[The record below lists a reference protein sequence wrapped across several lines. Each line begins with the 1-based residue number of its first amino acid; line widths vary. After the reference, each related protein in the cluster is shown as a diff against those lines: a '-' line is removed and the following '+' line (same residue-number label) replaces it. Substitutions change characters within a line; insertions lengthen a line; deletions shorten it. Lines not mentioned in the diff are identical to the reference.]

1 MKTRILVASALCVA
15 FLTGCADMGSSTADN
30 SGLVPPAASGP
41 ALAPLSVPTYPPVG
55 YNANPSL
62 MASAP
67 VGNSGV
73 VAQPTTPI
81 TAPSVPTAYP
91 NAIAMQAGP
100 AVPPSQ
106 YDYNPTP
113 RYDRGDYSR
122 NTRGGSGGY
131 EQGFDRSARDSFTD
145 MRQNVSANDNDVA
158 VGIQNSPILTPNNV
172 IEIQA
177 VGMGVAPE
185 STISPAQALA
195 LAKRAAI
202 VDAYRQIGEKMYGI
216 RINAN
221 DTIRDAIAQN
231 STIKGRVQA
240 LIKNAEIT
248 ETAYKDG
255 LCQVNMEVK
264 LDGRIWHRVL
274 NNA

>member
-1 MKTRILVASALCVA
+1 MKTQLLVASALSA
-15 FLTGCADMGSSTADN
+15 LLLLGCSDSN
-30 SGLVPPAASGP
+30 SMANNSALVPPAAGGP
-41 ALAPLSVPTYPPVG
+41 ALAPLSVPTYPPLG

-62 MASAP
+62 MASSP
-67 VGNSGV
+67 VANSGV
-73 VAQPTTPI
+73 VNQPTMPPVQ
-81 TAPSVPTAYP
+81 APNRYQPP
-91 NAIAMQAGP
+91 AMPVAAP
-100 AVPPSQ
+100 ATQ
-106 YDYNPTP
+106 YDYNPAP

-122 NTRGGSGGY
+122 NNRGGSGGY
-131 EQGFDRSARDSFTD
+131 EQGFERNTVRDGFDD
-145 MRQNVSANDNDVA
+145 MRKGAASNDMP
-158 VGIQNSPILTPNNV
+158 VGIQNSPLLTPNNV

-185 STISPAQALA
+185 STVSPAQALA

-221 DTIRDAIAQN
+221 DTIRDMVAQN

-274 NNA
+274 NNG

>member
-1 MKTRILVASALCVA
+1 MKTRFLIASALSA
-15 FLTGCADMGSSTADN
+15 FLFTACSFDSGSSSVDN
-30 SGLVPPAASGP
+30 SQLIPPTAGGP
-41 ALAPLSVPTYPPVG
+41 SLAPLSVPTYPPVG

-62 MASAP
+62 AATAP
-67 VGNSGV
+67 VNNVGV
-73 VAQPTTPI
+73 ANAP
-81 TAPSVPTAYP
+81 TAPAMPQGTPVAYAP
-91 NAIAMQAGP
+91 NGMPMAAGP
-100 AVPPSQ
+100 MVPASQ

-113 RYDRGDYSR
+113 RYQRDDYSR
-122 NTRGGSGGY
+122 NQGGDRGGY
-131 EQGFDRSARDSFTD
+131 QQGFERTNANAFDD
-145 MRQNVSANDNDVA
+145 MRKGDDNVS
-158 VGIQNSPILTPNNV
+158 VGIQNSPLLTPNNI

>member
-1 MKTRILVASALCVA
+1 MKTKLLVASALSVI
-15 FLTGCADMGSSTADN
+15 FLTGCFDSGSHADN
-30 SGLVPPAASGP
+30 SALVPPTAGGP
-41 ALAPLSVPTYPPVG
+41 SLAPLSVPTYPPVG
-55 YNANPSL
+55 YNANPNL
-62 MASAP
+62 MASTP
-67 VGNSGV
+67 VGPSGV
-73 VAQPTTPI
+73 IAQPTTPPVPSMPVSQQY
-81 TAPSVPTAYP
+81 APSSMPMA
-91 NAIAMQAGP
+91 AGP
-100 AVPPSQ
+100 MVPASQ
-106 YDYNPTP
+106 YDYNPVP

-122 NTRGGSGGY
+122 NTRNGNGGY
-131 EQGFDRSARDSFTD
+131 EQGFERTRDNFDD
-145 MRQNVSANDNDVA
+145 MRRVSDNDA
-158 VGIQNSPILTPNNV
+158 SVGIQNSPLLTPNNV

-185 STISPAQALA
+185 STVSPAQALA

-221 DTIRDAIAQN
+221 DTIRDMIAQN

-274 NNA
+274 NNG

>member
-1 MKTRILVASALCVA
+1 MKKTFLAASVLSVAL
-15 FLTGCADMGSSTADN
+15 LTGCVESGSSADN
-30 SGLVPPAASGP
+30 AALVPPAAGGP

-67 VGNSGV
+67 VGNSGI
-73 VAQPTTPI
+73 VAQPTTPPVA
-81 TAPSVPTAYP
+81 APSVQTAYP
-91 NAIAMQAGP
+91 MAMQAGP

-106 YDYNPTP
+106 YDYNPAP

-122 NTRGGSGGY
+122 NTRSGSGGY
-131 EQGFDRSARDSFTD
+131 EQGFDRANANSFDD
-145 MRQNVSANDNDVA
+145 MRRNANDSDVS
-158 VGIQNSPILTPNNV
+158 VGIQNSPLLTPNNV

-185 STISPAQALA
+185 STVSPAQALA

-274 NNA
+274 NNG

>member
-1 MKTRILVASALCVA
+1 MKAKVVSVSVLAAMLFI
-15 FLTGCADMGSSTADN
+15 GCSDKNSLADN
-30 SGLVPPAASGP
+30 NALVPPAAGP
-41 ALAPLSVPTYPPVG
+41 QLAPLSVPAYPPVG

-62 MASAP
+62 MASSPIGSTGVASRP
-67 VGNSGV
+67 VLPQTPPPAYP
-73 VAQPTTPI
+73 VAQT
-81 TAPSVPTAYP
+81 
-91 NAIAMQAGP
+91 GP

-106 YDYNPTP
+106 YDYNPAP

-131 EQGFDRSARDSFTD
+131 EQGFERTNVNSFND
-145 MRQNVSANDNDVA
+145 MRRNVSTAENDSA

-185 STISPAQALA
+185 STVSPAQALA

-221 DTIRDAIAQN
+221 DTIRDMVAQN

>member
-1 MKTRILVASALCVA
+1 MKTKLLIASVLSTMI
-15 FLTGCADMGSSTADN
+15 LTGCLNSGSRADN
-30 SGLVPPAASGP
+30 SELVPPIAGGAS
-41 ALAPLSVPTYPPVG
+41 LAPLAVPTYPPVG
-55 YNANPSL
+55 YNANPNL
-62 MASAP
+62 MASSP
-67 VGNSGV
+67 VGHSGII
-73 VAQPTTPI
+73 AQPTTPPV
-81 TAPSVPTAYP
+81 PSMPVSQQYGGMPMA
-91 NAIAMQAGP
+91 AGP
-100 AVPPSQ
+100 MLPASQ
-106 YDYNPTP
+106 YDYNPAP

-122 NTRGGSGGY
+122 NTKGNHGGY
-131 EQGFDRSARDSFTD
+131 EQGVERTNTRDSFDD
-145 MRQNVSANDNDVA
+145 MRKVNDSDVS
-158 VGIQNSPILTPNNV
+158 VGIQNSPLLTPNNV

-221 DTIRDAIAQN
+221 DTIRDMIAQN

-274 NNA
+274 NNG

>member
-1 MKTRILVASALCVA
+1 MKTKILMASALSIA
-15 FLTGCADMGSSTADN
+15 FLTGCADFGSSADN
-30 SGLVPPAASGP
+30 SSLVPPAAGP
-41 ALAPLSVPTYPPVG
+41 QLAPLSVPTYPPVG

-62 MASAP
+62 MASSP
-67 VGNSGV
+67 IGNSGV
-73 VAQPTTPI
+73 ATQPTTPPSV
-81 TAPSVPTAYP
+81 APSMPTSYP
-91 NAIAMQAGP
+91 MAMQAGP

-131 EQGFDRSARDSFTD
+131 EQGFERTNTDRFDD
-145 MRQNVSANDNDVA
+145 MRKGVSASESDVA

-185 STISPAQALA
+185 STVSPAQALA

-221 DTIRDAIAQN
+221 DTIRDMIAQN

-274 NNA
+274 NNG

>member
-1 MKTRILVASALCVA
+1 
-15 FLTGCADMGSSTADN
+15 
-30 SGLVPPAASGP
+30 
-41 ALAPLSVPTYPPVG
+41 
-55 YNANPSL
+55 

-67 VGNSGV
+67 VGNSGI
-73 VAQPTTPI
+73 VAQPTTPPI
-81 TAPSVPTAYP
+81 AAPSVPVAQQYGP
-91 NAIAMQAGP
+91 NSMPMAAGP
-100 AVPPSQ
+100 MVPASQ
-106 YDYNPTP
+106 YDYNPAP

-122 NTRGGSGGY
+122 NTKSGNSGY
-131 EQGFDRSARDSFTD
+131 EQGFERTRDNFDD
-145 MRQNVSANDNDVA
+145 MRKVSDSDVS
-158 VGIQNSPILTPNNV
+158 VGIQNSPLLTPNNV

-185 STISPAQALA
+185 STVSPAQALA

-221 DTIRDAIAQN
+221 DTIRDMIAQN

-274 NNA
+274 NNG

>member
-1 MKTRILVASALCVA
+1 
-15 FLTGCADMGSSTADN
+15 
-30 SGLVPPAASGP
+30 
-41 ALAPLSVPTYPPVG
+41 
-55 YNANPSL
+55 

-67 VGNSGV
+67 IGNSGIV
-73 VAQPTTPI
+73 TQTTTPP
-81 TAPSVPTAYP
+81 TAPSMPVAQQYGP
-91 NAIAMQAGP
+91 NGMPMAAGP
-100 AVPPSQ
+100 MIPASQ
-106 YDYNPTP
+106 YDYNPAP

-122 NTRGGSGGY
+122 NTRSGSGGY
-131 EQGFDRSARDSFTD
+131 EQGFERTNTQAFDD
-145 MRQNVSANDNDVA
+145 MRKGASDSDVS
-158 VGIQNSPILTPNNV
+158 VGIQNSPLLTPNNV

-185 STISPAQALA
+185 STVSPAQALA

-221 DTIRDAIAQN
+221 DTIRDMIAQN

>member
-1 MKTRILVASALCVA
+1 MKTKFLIASALSALFFTACS
-15 FLTGCADMGSSTADN
+15 FDSGSN
-30 SGLVPPAASGP
+30 SAQNSQLVPPAAGGP

-62 MASAP
+62 AASAP
-67 VGNSGV
+67 VGNTGIIS
-73 VAQPTTPI
+73 QPTAPVQGTPV
-81 TAPSVPTAYP
+81 AGGMPMA
-91 NAIAMQAGP
+91 AGP
-100 AVPPSQ
+100 MVPASQ

-122 NTRGGSGGY
+122 NQRSGSGGY
-131 EQGFDRSARDSFTD
+131 EQGFERNAANNFDD
-145 MRQNVSANDNDVA
+145 MRRNVAASESDVS
-158 VGIQNSPILTPNNV
+158 VGIQNSPLLTPNNV

>member
-1 MKTRILVASALCVA
+1 MKKTFLAASVLSVAL
-15 FLTGCADMGSSTADN
+15 LTGCVESGSSADN
-30 SGLVPPAASGP
+30 VALVPPAASSP

-62 MASAP
+62 VASAP
-67 VGNSGV
+67 VGNSGIV
-73 VAQPTTPI
+73 SRPTTP
-81 TAPSVPTAYP
+81 TMATQSMQTAYP
-91 NAIAMQAGP
+91 MAMQAGP

-122 NTRGGSGGY
+122 NTRNGSGGY
-131 EQGFDRSARDSFTD
+131 EQGFDRTSANSFDD
-145 MRQNVSANDNDVA
+145 MRRNANDNDVS
-158 VGIQNSPILTPNNV
+158 VGIQNSPLLTPNNV

-185 STISPAQALA
+185 STVSPAQALA

-274 NNA
+274 NNG

>member
-1 MKTRILVASALCVA
+1 MKTKILMASVLSVA
-15 FLTGCADMGSSTADN
+15 FLTGCVDSGVTADN
-30 SGLVPPAASGP
+30 SALVPPAAGGP

-67 VGNSGV
+67 VGNSGI
-73 VAQPTTPI
+73 VAQSATPPVA
-81 TAPSVPTAYP
+81 APSVQTAYP
-91 NAIAMQAGP
+91 MAMQAGP

-106 YDYNPTP
+106 YDYNPAP
-113 RYDRGDYSR
+113 RYERGDYSR
-122 NTRGGSGGY
+122 NTRSGSGGY
-131 EQGFDRSARDSFTD
+131 EQGFERTNANNFDD
-145 MRQNVSANDNDVA
+145 MRRGANDSDIS
-158 VGIQNSPILTPNNV
+158 VGIQNSPLLTPNNV

-185 STISPAQALA
+185 STVSPAQALA

-274 NNA
+274 NNG

>member
-1 MKTRILVASALCVA
+1 MKKTFLASSVISVAL
-15 FLTGCADMGSSTADN
+15 FIGCADSGSSVDN
-30 SGLVPPAASGP
+30 AALVPPAASSP

-62 MASAP
+62 MASVP
-67 VGNSGV
+67 VGNSGIV
-73 VAQPTTPI
+73 SQPTTPPV
-81 TAPSVPTAYP
+81 AASPLQTAYP
-91 NAIAMQAGP
+91 TAMQAGP

-106 YDYNPTP
+106 YDYNPAP

-122 NTRGGSGGY
+122 NTRNNSGGY
-131 EQGFDRSARDSFTD
+131 EQGFNRSNVNQFND
-145 MRQNVSANDNDVA
+145 MRNGMNDNDVS
-158 VGIQNSPILTPNNV
+158 VGIQNSPLLTPNNV

-185 STISPAQALA
+185 STVSPAQALA

-274 NNA
+274 NNG

>member
-1 MKTRILVASALCVA
+1 MKVKILAASVISIA
-15 FLTGCADMGSSTADN
+15 FLTGCTETSSSVDN
-30 SGLVPPAASGP
+30 SALVPPAAGGP

-55 YNANPSL
+55 YNANPSV

-67 VGNSGV
+67 VGNSGI
-73 VAQPTTPI
+73 VAQPTTPPI
-81 TAPSVPTAYP
+81 AAPSMQASYP
-91 NAIAMQAGP
+91 MAMQAGP

-106 YDYNPTP
+106 YDYNPAP

-122 NTRGGSGGY
+122 NTRSGSGGY
-131 EQGFDRSARDSFTD
+131 EQGFERTNARDNFSD
-145 MRQNVSANDNDVA
+145 MRKGASDSDIS
-158 VGIQNSPILTPNNV
+158 VGIQNSPLLTPNNV

>member
-1 MKTRILVASALCVA
+1 MKKTILAASVISVA
-15 FLTGCADMGSSTADN
+15 FLTGCVDSGSSVDN
-30 SGLVPPAASGP
+30 AALVPPAAGP

-62 MASAP
+62 MASTP
-67 VGNSGV
+67 VGNSGI
-73 VAQPTTPI
+73 VAQPTTPPMA
-81 TAPSVPTAYP
+81 APSVQTAYP
-91 NAIAMQAGP
+91 MAMQAGP

-106 YDYNPTP
+106 YDYNPAP

-122 NTRGGSGGY
+122 NTRSGSGGY
-131 EQGFDRSARDSFTD
+131 EQGFDRSNANSFSD
-145 MRQNVSANDNDVA
+145 MRRGVSDSDVS
-158 VGIQNSPILTPNNV
+158 VGIQNSPLLTPNNV

-274 NNA
+274 NNG

>member
-1 MKTRILVASALCVA
+1 MKTKFLAASVLSAA
-15 FLTGCADMGSSTADN
+15 FLTGCMQDGPVADN
-30 SGLVPPAASGP
+30 SALVPPTAGGP

-55 YNANPSL
+55 YNANPSV

-67 VGNSGV
+67 VGNSGI
-73 VAQPTTPI
+73 VAQPTVPPMA
-81 TAPSVPTAYP
+81 APSMQVSYP
-91 NAIAMQAGP
+91 MPMQAGP
-100 AVPPSQ
+100 AVQPQ
-106 YDYNPTP
+106 YDYNPAP

-122 NTRGGSGGY
+122 NTRSGNAGY
-131 EQGFDRSARDSFTD
+131 EQGFDRAARDSFND
-145 MRQNVSANDNDVA
+145 MRKNASDSDVS
-158 VGIQNSPILTPNNV
+158 VGIQNSPLLTPNNV

-185 STISPAQALA
+185 STVSPAQALA

-221 DTIRDAIAQN
+221 DTVRDAIAQN